1 MYNSSEENDMEKYA
15 SATKIRSCY
24 LSHKIRKKVKFFS
37 RLPNDIWLHILF
49 FMRNRITIFERISA
63 VVHKRIIIL
72 DPNFSIL
79 HDKLQTLRLIKKYK
93 SSLSNACIRVVLIFC
108 LRLLETFTIRT
119 HPLQI
124 YFVNAVIETI
134 VSIDSE
140 CEV

>member
-1 MYNSSEENDMEKYA
+1 M
-15 SATKIRSCY
+15 
-24 LSHKIRKKVKFFS
+24 
-37 RLPNDIWLHILF
+37 
-49 FMRNRITIFERISA
+49 TIFERISA

-72 DPNFSIL
+72 DPNFSNL
-79 HDKLQTLRLIKKYK
+79 NDKLQTLRLIKKYK
-93 SSLSNACIRVVLIFC
+93 SSLSNACIRAALIFC

-134 VSIDSE
+134 VSVDPE